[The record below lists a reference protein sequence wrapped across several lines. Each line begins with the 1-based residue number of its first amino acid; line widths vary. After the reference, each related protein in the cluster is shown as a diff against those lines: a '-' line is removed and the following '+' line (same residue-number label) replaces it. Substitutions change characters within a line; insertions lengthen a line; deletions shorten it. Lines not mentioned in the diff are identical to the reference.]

1 MWTTNEKLN
10 SDPLRLKGLEV
21 QRRQYSTPL
30 KHFYIFFYMS
40 NCTLYFSK

>member
-1 MWTTNEKLN
+1 MGTTNEKLN

-30 KHFYIFFYMS
+30 KHFYIFFYMG